1 MVQDKSTPINLY
13 KAYNLSLSLPFKTDL
28 LPIAIN
34 KEEPVSFYISDY
46 VDLPENISLKSLT
59 DGGKNWSISNIDNA
73 YYNASN
79 LGLFQISD
87 GKTILFRPNT
97 EISKE
102 EILKAL
108 LFTPLALILYQRGN
122 LVMHAS
128 ACYIKNK
135 SQSILI
141 AGQSGLGKSTLLHE
155 LLGMGNKML
164 SEDVSTINLS
174 NIPEILPSFPLIKL
188 GPQNMKNAVL
198 EEKIINI
205 KQDERNRSLYR
216 VNQESFMQDSDIVKS
231 CYFLMG
237 HGEQKIEYVSEDME
251 KLKLIYKNIWR
262 QVPYNSSIE
271 SEKIILKNIGSF
283 LNEVNCFKIWTSKN
297 PSLSAEK
304 LIDHIESYN

>member
-108 LFTPLALILYQRGN
+108 L
-122 LVMHAS
+122 
-128 ACYIKNK
+128 
-135 SQSILI
+135 
-141 AGQSGLGKSTLLHE
+141 
-155 LLGMGNKML
+155 
-164 SEDVSTINLS
+164 
-174 NIPEILPSFPLIKL
+174 
-188 GPQNMKNAVL
+188 
-198 EEKIINI
+198 
-205 KQDERNRSLYR
+205 
-216 VNQESFMQDSDIVKS
+216 
-231 CYFLMG
+231 
-237 HGEQKIEYVSEDME
+237 
-251 KLKLIYKNIWR
+251 
-262 QVPYNSSIE
+262 
-271 SEKIILKNIGSF
+271 
-283 LNEVNCFKIWTSKN
+283 
-297 PSLSAEK
+297 
-304 LIDHIESYN
+304 